1 MVFGNQEICDWPLMT
16 RSWPTCRALSPRLRA
31 RSSRETSFASKVT
44 RIYPRRIRRLCPQLR
59 TFMLEVTLGSSA
71 WPRPRHVSALHV
83 FSSLCG
89 LEDALKVIVS
99 AMESTKMATAQV
111 DSMWQK
117 RHIVAHGGEVELCVL
132 GAGPSSTSMSG
143 ASPQLRTCC
152 QRRCRVSRRTVSVSQ
167 RKRTR
172 RDPPRSSIGT
182 VATFKSDLLVA
193 LRELY
198 DYLVCHCQTRKY
210 SDSLKPVETSME
222 SPQRTPAPSDVSCDG
237 AKSGGRRRRG

>member
-1 MVFGNQEICDWPLMT
+1 MT
-16 RSWPTCRALSPRLRA
+16 TSK
-31 RSSRETSFASKVT
+31 TSFASKVT
-44 RIYPRRIRRLCPQLR
+44 RIYPHRIPRLCPQLM
-59 TFMLEVTLGSSA
+59 TLMLEVPLGSSA
-71 WPRPRHVSALHV
+71 WPRPRHVSVIHV
-83 FSSLCG
+83 FTSLCG
-89 LEDALKVIVS
+89 VEDALIVIVS
-99 AMESTKMATAQV
+99 AMETTKMATAQV

-117 RHIVAHGGEVELCVL
+117 RLIVALGGEVELCVL

-143 ASPQLRTCC
+143 ASPQLWTCC

-172 RDPPRSSIGT
+172 RDPPRSSIGM

-193 LRELY
+193 LRKFY
-198 DYLVCHCQTRKY
+198 DYLVCQYQTRKY

-237 AKSGGRRRRG
+237 ARSGGRRRRG